1 MCIIKPYKLCNI
13 KLYLRAVVT
22 TKFKFICGFFPIL
35 QVGKCM
41 LLILLWTTLASGIL
55 ISTYILH

>member
-1 MCIIKPYKLCNI
+1 MCIIKPYNI
-13 KLYLRAVVT
+13 TLHLRAVVT
-22 TKFKFICGFFPIL
+22 TKFKFFRGFFPIL